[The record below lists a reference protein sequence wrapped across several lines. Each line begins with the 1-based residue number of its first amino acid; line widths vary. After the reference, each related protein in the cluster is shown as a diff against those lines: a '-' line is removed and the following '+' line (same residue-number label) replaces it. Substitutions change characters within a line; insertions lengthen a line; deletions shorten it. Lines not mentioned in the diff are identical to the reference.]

1 MKLKELDILA
11 TETNFHRVWPNIV
24 EIRAIE
30 KGTVFLHMFSLSH
43 FINAFNSM
51 EFQNVITFLF
61 FSQM

>member
-11 TETNFHRVWPNIV
+11 TETNFHRDWPNIIEV
-24 EIRAIE
+24 RAID
-30 KGTVFLHMFSLSH
+30 KGTVFPPYGPSH
-43 FINAFNSM
+43 FIDAFNSL